1 MGLIVPMVGPTII
14 LRARVSAIAKSAPT
28 RAFPMPSS
36 VPSVLRLLPVRS
48 SLLLALLGGACTR
61 HPAAE
66 GGPSSATS
74 TAHAAS
80 ATSAPSA
87 PLASA
92 KPEPVAKGAALYAQY
107 CALCH
112 ADDATGYAADN
123 APSLV
128 SRTFLESASDAFI
141 ATGIRDGRPATAM
154 GAYGKSRRGPLEDSD
169 VDAIVAFLRSHGSAP
184 VSLPGSALKGDAV
197 RGGVLFHD
205 ACEKCHGTPTERK
218 TAVNLF
224 NPQFLASASPEFLR
238 YAIVNGRPPTPMP
251 AFAAQHMPAQD
262 TEDLVA
268 WLESKKVALPAP
280 VAAEVPKDLPVV
292 INPKGRAPNFTLRE
306 DRFVPAAQVKQAL
319 AEHRKLVIVD
329 ARSPADWI
337 GFHIPGAISAPY
349 YDVKELE
356 RIPNDGTWVLAYC
369 ACPHHASGAVVDY
382 LRQHGYKHTAVIDEG
397 ILFWKAQNYPLAGSL
412 LDPAPSAATPPAAPA
427 PAGSR

>member
-1 MGLIVPMVGPTII
+1 M
-14 LRARVSAIAKSAPT
+14 RSS
-28 RAFPMPSS
+28 PSS
-36 VPSVLRLLPVRS
+36 VLRQLPTRSGLLFA
-48 SLLLALLGGACTR
+48 LLLGACAR

-66 GGPSSATS
+66 GGPSAATS

-80 ATSAPSA
+80 AASAPSTA
-87 PLASA
+87 PVNP
-92 KPEPVAKGAALYAQY
+92 KPDPVAKGAALYAHY

-128 SRTFLESASDAFI
+128 SRTFLESASDTFI
-141 ATGIRDGRPATAM
+141 AAGIRDGRPSTAM
-154 GAYGKSRRGPLEDSD
+154 GAYGKNRHGPLEEADIA
-169 VDAIVAFLRSHGSAP
+169 AIVAFLRSHGPRA
-184 VSLPGSALKGDAV
+184 VSLPSLTLRGDAV
-197 RGGVLFHD
+197 RGGVLFYD
-205 ACEKCHGTPTERK
+205 QCEKCHGTPTERK
-218 TAVNLF
+218 TAINLY
-224 NPQFLASASPEFLR
+224 NPEFLASATADFLG

-251 AFAAQHMPAQD
+251 AFGAQHMPAQD
-262 TEDLVA
+262 VADLVA
-268 WLESKKVALPAP
+268 WIESKRVAPPAP
-280 VAAEVPKDLPVV
+280 VPAEVPKDLPVV
-292 INPKGRAPNFTLRE
+292 INPKGKAPSFTLRD

-337 GFHIPGAISAPY
+337 GFHIPGAISGPY
-349 YDVKELE
+349 YDVKALE

-382 LRQHGYKHTAVIDEG
+382 LREHGYKHTAVIDEG
-397 ILFWKAQNYPLAGSL
+397 ILFWKAQGYPLAGSAVEK
-412 LDPAPSAATPPAAPA
+412 APNTPA